1 MQKTVVSLLSS
12 VFLLLTL
19 SAVAVADSQQYK
31 TFDKAAQ
38 AEVTPKMAIEMLKQ
52 GNARFVAGDS
62 IQRDLLEQAKTTA
75 AGQYPWAVVLSCLDS
90 RSAPEIV
97 FDQGVGDLFVGRVA
111 GNVVDTT
118 MLGSFEFAAK
128 VAGAKVIVVM
138 GHTDCGAVK
147 GACDGVEMGNLT
159 QLLDEIEPAIEAIA
173 TPAGEPR
180 NSSNK
185 AFVSKVIDMNAVM
198 QANEILARSEVLR
211 DMVAAGE
218 LLVVPAVH
226 DLSTGKVT
234 FIEG

>member
-1 MQKTVVSLLSS
+1 MYKTISALIAYTLL
-12 VFLLLTL
+12 VFALPAT
-19 SAVAVADSQQYK
+19 AFADSQQYT

-38 AEVTPKMAIEMLKQ
+38 AAVSPKDAIEMLKQ

-62 IQRDLLEQAKTTA
+62 IQRDLLEQAKATSA
-75 AGQYPWAVVLSCLDS
+75 AQYPWAVVLSCLDS

-147 GACDGVEMGNLT
+147 GACDGVELGNLT
-159 QLLDEIEPAIEAIA
+159 QLLDEIQPAINAVA
-173 TPAGEPR
+173 TPTGELR
-180 NSSNK
+180 NSSNS
-185 AFVSKVIDMNAVM
+185 AFVSQVIDMNAVM
-198 QANEILARSEVLR
+198 QANEILARSEILR
-211 DMVAAGE
+211 EMVAAGE

-226 DLSTGKVT
+226 DLATGKVT